1 MGVFKMKIDI
11 QHDKQKLLINF
22 IDCDRIDTTNLKEIK
37 EQLNPILLDEQNS
50 NFQELVFDF
59 ENIDFMDSS
68 GLAMIINVYKNSIS
82 QEQNLTIINPSEF
95 VKELFDVTKISSF
108 VNIGAN

>member
-1 MGVFKMKIDI
+1 MGVIKMKIDI
-11 QHDKQKLLINF
+11 QQNNRQLLINF
-22 IDCDRIDTTNLKEIK
+22 LDCDRIDTTNLKEIK
-37 EQLNPILLDEQNS
+37 EQLNPILLSEENND
-50 NFQELVFDF
+50 FQELIFDF

-95 VKELFDVTKISSF
+95 IKELFDVTKINTF
-108 VNIGAN
+108 VNVGAD